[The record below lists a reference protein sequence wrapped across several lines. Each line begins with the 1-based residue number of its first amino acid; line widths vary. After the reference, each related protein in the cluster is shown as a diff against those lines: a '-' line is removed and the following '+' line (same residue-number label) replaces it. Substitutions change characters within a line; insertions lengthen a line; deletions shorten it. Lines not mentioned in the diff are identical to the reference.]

1 MRMRAR
7 IQTGSCPSRITNP
20 ATAGAVGPI
29 AHIQKM
35 IEDCGCSIHSAPE
48 ECILADELE
57 VP

>member
-1 MRMRAR
+1 MRAR
-7 IQTGSCPSRITNP
+7 IQAGSCPSRITNP

-29 AHIQKM
+29 AHIQEM

-48 ECILADELE
+48 ECILADELN